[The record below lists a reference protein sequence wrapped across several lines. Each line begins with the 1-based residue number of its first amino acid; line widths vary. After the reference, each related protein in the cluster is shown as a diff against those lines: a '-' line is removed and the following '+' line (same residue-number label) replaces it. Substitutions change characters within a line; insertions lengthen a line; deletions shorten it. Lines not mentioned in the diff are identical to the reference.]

1 MTARQ
6 AACGVTVAR
15 DEAGLRTKRIGLW
28 RLTSVEVRKLADTR
42 AGVWLLI
49 VIALAAAGTIVVSL
63 VFGDGDDL
71 TFRGLFAFALVPS
84 GVLLPVL
91 GILSMTG
98 EWSQRTALTT
108 FTLVPARGRVIAAKL
123 AAGGLIAVAVTLAT
137 AVVAALG
144 NLIAL
149 GLDGDGSWHL
159 SAAVAGEAVL
169 MEVLSVLM
177 GLGFGALLLNSSLA
191 IVAYFVVPTVWS
203 VLGASIRSL
212 HTVAAWLDFG
222 QASGPLVAPGMTGG
236 EWARLGVAS
245 GLWIVLPLLA
255 GTLRVLRREVS

>member
-1 MTARQ
+1 MIALQ
-6 AACGVTVAR
+6 VAAETVA
-15 DEAGLRTKRIGLW
+15 AGVEPGSRTKKIGLL

-49 VIALAAAGTIVVSL
+49 VIALAAAGTTAVSL
-63 VFGDGDDL
+63 GFGDGDDL
-71 TFRGLFAFALVPS
+71 TFQGLFAFALVPS
-84 GVLLPVL
+84 GLLLPVL

-98 EWSQRTALTT
+98 EWSQRTAVTT

-137 AVVAALG
+137 AVIAALAA
-144 NLIAL
+144 LIAQAT
-149 GLDGDGSWHL
+149 GSDGSWHL

-169 MEVLSVLM
+169 MEVLAVLM

-203 VLGASIRSL
+203 ILAASIKSL
-212 HTVAAWLDFG
+212 HAVASWLDFQ

-236 EWARLGVAS
+236 EWARLGVATA
-245 GLWIVLPLLA
+245 LWVVLPLVV
-255 GTLRVLRREVS
+255 GTLRVMRREVS